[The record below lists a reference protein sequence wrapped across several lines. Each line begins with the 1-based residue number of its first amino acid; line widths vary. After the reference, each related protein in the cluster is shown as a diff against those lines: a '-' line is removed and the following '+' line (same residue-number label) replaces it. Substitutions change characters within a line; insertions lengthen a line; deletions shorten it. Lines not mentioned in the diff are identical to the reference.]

1 MNMMKRLRQYPLLRE
16 ILIILAVKFAL
27 IVAIKLAFFS
37 DPVRPGSEGTAR
49 MLLSAPD
56 FNTTPEWSSSHD

>member
-1 MNMMKRLRQYPLLRE
+1 MRPSTPLARE
-16 ILIILAVKFAL
+16 IALVLVIKLAL

-49 MLLSAPD
+49 ALLSAPTA
-56 FNTTPEWSSSHD
+56 NTTPERSHAHD